1 MTQEPAGKARR
12 LGLWVLLVVLQL
24 FVLELLLSAYFF
36 HKRSE
41 YPSAIVHYAAYGW
54 ERLTKKSV
62 QGNESLGIY
71 EDDARFGY
79 RHKPNSQGR
88 HQAESFDVLYTI
100 GPDGERPIPAPADPK
115 GRILFLGSSFT
126 FGYGVADDETYP
138 YLLATSAWKDWEVVD
153 EAVSGWGTVQA
164 YMLLEQE
171 LAGPH
176 LPALVL
182 YNSIPDHICRNYL
195 RPRWLEMLDRSKRSH
210 PHFELQ
216 DGEPVFQG
224 LATPADAVQD
234 EDLVRRKELALT
246 EAFILGMN
254 QRAAARGVRFA
265 VILLPQRFD
274 VACGPVAWPP
284 SLIRSLTEHGVALL
298 DLSELAPH
306 MTWLEHDAHP
316 DPAGHRM
323 LAQAIA
329 GSFLGDDLS
338 ELAKAHAGGR

>member
-1 MTQEPAGKARR
+1 MTQQPAGKARR
-12 LGLWVLLVVLQL
+12 LGLWALLVVLQL

-41 YPSAIVHYAAYGW
+41 HPSAIVHYATFGW
-54 ERLTKKSV
+54 ERLTKPVV
-62 QGNESLGIY
+62 QSNESLGIY

-88 HQAESFDVLYTI
+88 HQAESFDALYTI
-100 GPDGERPIPAPADPK
+100 GAHGERPIPAPADPK

-126 FGYGVADDETYP
+126 FGYGVAEDETYP
-138 YLLATSAWKDWEVVD
+138 YLLGTSAWKEWEVVD
-153 EAVSGWGTVQA
+153 EAVSGWGTVHA

-171 LAGPH
+171 LAGPD
-176 LPALVL
+176 PPTLVL

-216 DGEPVFQG
+216 DGKPVFQG
-224 LATPADAVQD
+224 LATLADAVQD
-234 EDLVRRKELALT
+234 EHVLRRKEVALT

-254 QRAAARGVRFA
+254 QNAAAKGVRF
-265 VILLPQRFD
+265 VVVLLPQRFD

-284 SLIRSLTEHGVALL
+284 SLIRSLTDHGVALL
-298 DLSELAPH
+298 DLSELAAD

-316 DPAGHRM
+316 DPAGHRL

-329 GSFLGDDLS
+329 DSFIGDDLS
-338 ELAKAHAGGR
+338 AATKARAAGR